1 MRLRGTTGTSIKR
14 DRVGDGCRHL
24 SNGMDRMF
32 ACQHCG
38 EAQTS
43 RARSRP
49 AAAPGAERARGRA
62 LSHLRPQR
70 VPEIEPAVR

>member
-24 SNGMDRMF
+24 SYGMDRMF
-32 ACQHCG
+32 ACQRCG

-49 AAAPGAERARGRA
+49 AAAPGGRARPGPG
-62 LSHLRPQR
+62 S
-70 VPEIEPAVR
+70 EPSSAAAGPRN